1 MPDATADA
9 AGVRDADHPDGSG
22 DYADAVA
29 VPYRGRH
36 PDGDTITF
44 REKLD
49 FRAGATIRWA
59 VAINR
64 ETDPGVSL
72 AEQFGLISEL
82 YVLEGVES
90 WTLVDARG
98 KPIEVSKPA
107 IREHLLPFDQAQF
120 VADYAEGLYQEV
132 MLPLLRAA
140 STSSEPTPTNGST
153 SPTTGSS
160 PSPRKPLRRS
170 LTSITPTAGI
180 EATSSSLAG
189 VSSSS
194 QSSESAA

>member
-1 MPDATADA
+1 MKIDCICP
-9 AGVRDADHPDGSG
+9 PKDG
-22 DYADAVA
+22 AV
-29 VPYRGRH
+29 RH
-36 PDGDTITF
+36 PDGDSITF

-49 FRAGATIRWA
+49 FRAVATIRWA

-140 STSSEPTPTNGST
+140 STSSEPTPTNGS
-153 SPTTGSS
+153 P
-160 PSPRKPLRRS
+160 
-170 LTSITPTAGI
+170 
-180 EATSSSLAG
+180 
-189 VSSSS
+189 
-194 QSSESAA
+194 